1 MKITKGRSILK
12 LLYYVAIY
20 LISLTHSFPALT
32 CYDTEVGNA
41 QSENNKLPACQ
52 SVVNNQDLNSF
63 QWKICAKKLKKKAVG
78 AKILHDIN
86 SIDVK
91 GIGDLPMEVI
101 LCVLIVKFRLAVV
114 CAMSSV
120 ISSLSVLP
128 ANVRHEV
135 FALLWPDLLEDDANV
150 LFQSVSKLKL
160 PNVKT
165 DRKFHVFTP
174 PIGHCFHC
182 KSALV
187 RYNKPVKVKVHG
199 LSGTSDGVKVS
210 LKCNRCN
217 TFYGYLRFGSLQQG
231 WNLYPNSRE
240 MVEATDV
247 CFVDRILLQ
256 LQISL
261 A

>member
-1 MKITKGRSILK
+1 MSKRRKQPRSE
-12 LLYYVAIY
+12 
-20 LISLTHSFPALT
+20 FF
-32 CYDTEVGNA
+32 
-41 QSENNKLPACQ
+41 
-52 SVVNNQDLNSF
+52 SVEDLRKEAEEEID
-63 QWKICAKKLKKKAVG
+63 QEAVG
-78 AKILHDIN
+78 AKILNDIN
-86 SIDVK
+86 SIDLK

-101 LCVLIVKFRLAVV
+101 LCVLIVKFGLAVV

-135 FALLWPDLLEDDANV
+135 FAVLWPDLLEDDANV

-160 PNVKT
+160 PNGNVKT
-165 DRKFHVFTP
+165 DRKFYVFTP

-217 TFYGYLRFGSLQQG
+217 TFYGYSRFGSLQQG

-240 MVEATDV
+240 MVEGTDV

-256 LQISL
+256 WQISL

>member
-1 MKITKGRSILK
+1 MSKRRKQPRSEFF
-12 LLYYVAIY
+12 
-20 LISLTHSFPALT
+20 S
-32 CYDTEVGNA
+32 
-41 QSENNKLPACQ
+41 
-52 SVVNNQDLNSF
+52 SVEDLRKEAEEEID
-63 QWKICAKKLKKKAVG
+63 QEAVG
-78 AKILHDIN
+78 AKILNDIN
-86 SIDVK
+86 SIDLK

-101 LCVLIVKFRLAVV
+101 LCVLIVKFGLAVV

-120 ISSLSVLP
+120 ILP

-135 FALLWPDLLEDDANV
+135 FAMLWPDLLEDDANV

-160 PNVKT
+160 SNVKT

-187 RYNKPVKVKVHG
+187 RYDKPVKVKVHG

-217 TFYGYLRFGSLQQG
+217 TFYGYSRFGSLQQG

-256 LQISL
+256 WQISL

>member
-1 MKITKGRSILK
+1 MSKRRKQPRSE
-12 LLYYVAIY
+12 
-20 LISLTHSFPALT
+20 FF
-32 CYDTEVGNA
+32 
-41 QSENNKLPACQ
+41 
-52 SVVNNQDLNSF
+52 SVEDLRKEAEEEID
-63 QWKICAKKLKKKAVG
+63 QEAVG
-78 AKILHDIN
+78 AKILNDIN
-86 SIDVK
+86 SIDLK

-101 LCVLIVKFRLAVV
+101 LCVLIVKFGLAVV

-135 FALLWPDLLEDDANV
+135 FAMLWPDLLEDNANV

-210 LKCNRCN
+210 RVIHFMVTQDLALHSKDGICIPIREKWLKRQMCVLWIEFC
-217 TFYGYLRFGSLQQG
+217 YSGKYL
-231 WNLYPNSRE
+231 
-240 MVEATDV
+240 
-247 CFVDRILLQ
+247 
-256 LQISL
+256 
-261 A
+261 

>member
-1 MKITKGRSILK
+1 MEISCESAGRTIREQQTSGMSK
-12 LLYYVAIY
+12 RRKQ
-20 LISLTHSFPALT
+20 PR
-32 CYDTEVGNA
+32 
-41 QSENNKLPACQ
+41 SEFF
-52 SVVNNQDLNSF
+52 SVEDLRKEAEEEID
-63 QWKICAKKLKKKAVG
+63 QEAVG
-78 AKILHDIN
+78 AKILNDIN
-86 SIDVK
+86 SIDFR

-101 LCVLIVKFRLAVV
+101 LCVLIVKFGLAVV

-135 FALLWPDLLEDDANV
+135 FAMLWPDLLEDDANV

-187 RYNKPVKVKVHG
+187 RYNKPVKVKVYG

-210 LKCNRCN
+210 MQFFQLNAEVIRNCFDNHKPYKLDTLSRVQQCL
-217 TFYGYLRFGSLQQG
+217 LRLTKFDSGINFGSSCKLADFFLIILQH
-231 WNLYPNSRE
+231 R
-240 MVEATDV
+240 
-247 CFVDRILLQ
+247 
-256 LQISL
+256 
-261 A
+261 

>member
-1 MKITKGRSILK
+1 MSKCRKQPRSEFFSVEDLRK
-12 LLYYVAIY
+12 E
-20 LISLTHSFPALT
+20 
-32 CYDTEVGNA
+32 TEEID
-41 QSENNKLPACQ
+41 QE
-52 SVVNNQDLNSF
+52 
-63 QWKICAKKLKKKAVG
+63 AVG
-78 AKILHDIN
+78 AKILNDIN
-86 SIDVK
+86 SIDLK
-91 GIGDLPMEVI
+91 GIGDLPMEVT
-101 LCVLIVKFRLAVV
+101 LCILIVKFGLAVA

-135 FALLWPDLLEDDANV
+135 FAMLWPDLLEDDANV

-165 DRKFHVFTP
+165 NRKFHVFTP

-187 RYNKPVKVKVHG
+187 WYNKPVKVKVHG
-199 LSGTSDGVKVS
+199 LSGTSGGVKVP

-217 TFYGYLRFGSLQQG
+217 TFYGYSRFGSLQQG

-240 MVEATDV
+240 MVEVTDA

-256 LQISL
+256 WQISL